1 MEENPKLE
9 ASFRR
14 KRRKEQLNRKRK
26 RIESASI
33 EGTGKKES
41 AFARYRRYMMLKQKR
56 QRKCCTDEFKT
67 KEAASARSKRKEK
80 IRERKNPKCERRE
93 RVVRKQ
99 EKSSANSSRSINSTN
114 VDNEIWDFG
123 KPTCR
128 CQHCNALLW
137 YEERLGPNKQTKK
150 PSFGICCKNGKI
162 SLPAYKT
169 PPEYLQRLLN
179 RDDKQSKNFRENI
192 RSYNSMFSFTSTG
205 GVVDKEINK
214 GHGPYVFRMHGQNY
228 HHIGS
233 LLPEE
238 GNKPRWA
245 GLGSVI
251 HI

>member
-26 RIESASI
+26 RIESAST
-33 EGTGKKES
+33 EGTRKKES

-67 KEAASARSKRKEK
+67 KAASARSKRKEK

-137 YEERLGPNKQTKK
+137 HEERLGPNKQTKK